1 MTEFD
6 KKINEVFPGMV
17 VRKDLVKEVKGNA
30 IVPTYVLE
38 YLLGQYCATDDVESI
53 VGGIEQVR
61 RILAEHYV
69 HRNEA
74 NSIRAEIHERGQK
87 QVIDRISID
96 FNDKKDAYEANFAN
110 LGLSGVPV
118 GSDIVKS
125 HPKLLS
131 YGVWCIATVSYTF
144 SEEKGVSPWRIEAL
158 KPIQMSRFDFESF
171 IQGRRQFTTDE
182 WIDFILQSIGFNPE
196 VFDKRMKLLHLARLI
211 PFCERN
217 FNAIELG
224 PKGTGKSHIYSEF
237 SPHGMLL
244 SGGEI
249 TVPKLFVN
257 NNNGKLGLVGYWDC
271 IAFDEFAG
279 SDKKSDRALVDILK
293 NYMANK
299 SFSRGVET
307 LNAEA
312 SLVFEGNTKHNVA
325 YMLKHSNLFEELPRS
340 YYDSAYMDRLYLFIP
355 GWEFESIR
363 TDMFSSGYG
372 FVVDYFA
379 EMLRYARDLDYTGVY
394 KKWFTLD
401 DSLTT
406 RDKDGVGKTFSG
418 LMKIIYPDGN
428 CDKEQA
434 LELLRVAAEG
444 RKRVKDQIVRIDNTF
459 TAPTFVIEDNETGD
473 KVEVKT
479 LEEQEYPEM
488 YAPEIPE
495 VPVTPSV
502 STAAAV
508 LATEV
513 KPEKK
518 AEPALE
524 PIHKTYPD
532 GVRGVSFD
540 RMFGRYLDGATEI
553 DVQDP
558 YLLTFVQMKNFM
570 ELLEVIARRKKP
582 EDEITVNLLTIKD
595 RTEEGY
601 YNQKANFGQMQD
613 QFAAQGIKFNY
624 AFDDAEKIH
633 ARGITTNTGWK
644 IIIDRGL
651 DIFLKYNMRD
661 LFAAQVG
668 LQEARR
674 CRAFE
679 LTVVRID

>member
-38 YLLGQYCATDDVESI
+38 YLLGQYCATDDEESI

-87 QVIDRISID
+87 QVIDKISID

-118 GSDIVKS
+118 GSEIVKS

-158 KPIQMSRFDFESF
+158 KPIQMSRFDFQSF
-171 IQGRRQFTTDE
+171 VEGRKQFTTDE
-182 WIDFILQSIGFNPE
+182 WIDFILQSIGFNPD

-244 SGGEI
+244 SGGEV

-406 RDKDGVGKTFSG
+406 RDKDGVGKSFSG
-418 LMKIIYPDGN
+418 LMKIIYPDGT
-428 CDKEQA
+428 CSKEQA
-434 LELLRVAAEG
+434 LELLKVAAEG
-444 RKRVKDQIVRIDNTF
+444 RKRVKDQIVRIDTTF
-459 TAPTFVIEDNETGD
+459 SATAFIIEDNETGD
-473 KVEVKT
+473 KVKVQT

-488 YAPEIPE
+488 YVSEISE
-495 VPVTPSV
+495 
-502 STAAAV
+502 V
-508 LATEV
+508 LAPPAGTSVEHPSPEE
-513 KPEKK
+513 KPVQK
-518 AEPALE
+518 AESVLE
-524 PIHKTYPD
+524 PVHKAYPD

-540 RMFGRYLDGATEI
+540 RLFGRYLDGATEI

-570 ELLEVIARRKKP
+570 ELLELLARRKKP

-595 RTEEGY
+595 RTNEGY

-624 AFDDAEKIH
+624 SFDDAEKIH

-644 IIIDRGL
+644 IMIDRGL
-651 DIFLKYNMRD
+651 DIFLKYNLRD
-661 LFAAQVG
+661 LFSAQVG

-679 LTVVRID
+679 LTVVKL

>member
-1 MTEFD
+1 MTELD
-6 KKINEVFPGMV
+6 RKINEVFPGMV

-38 YLLGQYCATDDVESI
+38 YLLGQYCATDDEESI

-61 RILAEHYV
+61 KILAEHYV

-131 YGVWCIATVSYTF
+131 YGVWCIVTVSYTF
-144 SEEKGVSPWRIEAL
+144 SEEKGVSPWRIESL

-171 IQGRRQFTTDE
+171 VQGRRQFNTDE

-196 VFDKRMKLLHLARLI
+196 VFDKRMKLLHIARLI

-244 SGGEI
+244 SGGEV
-249 TVPKLFVN
+249 TVAKLFVN
-257 NNNGKLGLVGYWDC
+257 NSNGKLGLVGYWDC
-271 IAFDEFAG
+271 VAFDEFAG
-279 SDKKSDRALVDILK
+279 AEKKSDKALVDILK

-325 YMLKHSNLFEELPRS
+325 YMLKHTNLFEELPRA
-340 YYDSAYMDRLYLFIP
+340 YYDSAYMDRLYMFIP

-372 FVVDYFA
+372 FVVDYLA
-379 EMLRYARDLDYTGVY
+379 EMLRYARDLDYTSIY
-394 KKWFTLD
+394 KRWFTLD

-406 RDKDGVGKTFSG
+406 RDKDGVGKSFSG

-428 CDKEQA
+428 CEKDQA

-444 RKRVKDQIVRIDNTF
+444 RKRVKDQIVRIDTTF
-459 TAPTFVIEDNETGD
+459 SSPAFVIEDNETGE
-473 KVEVKT
+473 KVEIKT

-488 YAPEIPE
+488 YVTEIPKISVASE
-495 VPVTPSV
+495 STTVVQTAKKEKPVQKSESV
-502 STAAAV
+502 
-508 LATEV
+508 
-513 KPEKK
+513 
-518 AEPALE
+518 LE
-524 PIHKTYPD
+524 PYHKAYPD

-540 RMFGRYLDGATEI
+540 RLFGRYLDGATEI

-570 ELLEVIARRKKP
+570 ELLEAIARRKKP
-582 EDEITVNLLTIKD
+582 EDEISVNLLTIKD
-595 RTEEGY
+595 RTNEGY

-613 QFAAQGIKFNY
+613 QFATHGIKFNY
-624 AFDDAEKIH
+624 TFDDAEKIH

-651 DIFLKYNMRD
+651 DIFLKYNLRD
-661 LFAAQVG
+661 PFSAQVG

-679 LTVVRID
+679 ITVVKVD

>member
-38 YLLGQYCATDDVESI
+38 YLLGQYCATDDEESI

-171 IQGRRQFTTDE
+171 IEGRRQFDTDE

-196 VFDKRMKLLHLARLI
+196 VFDKRMKFLHLARLI

-279 SDKKSDRALVDILK
+279 SDKKSDRTLVDILK

-363 TDMFSSGYG
+363 TDMFSNGYG
-372 FVVDYFA
+372 FVVDFFA

-428 CDKEQA
+428 CDKDQA
-434 LELLRVAAEG
+434 LELLKVAAEG

-459 TAPTFVIEDNETGD
+459 TAPAFIIEDNETGD

-488 YAPEIPE
+488 YAPETPE

-502 STAAAV
+502 STAAA
-508 LATEV
+508 APASEV
-513 KPEKK
+513 KPVKK

-595 RTEEGY
+595 RSEEGY